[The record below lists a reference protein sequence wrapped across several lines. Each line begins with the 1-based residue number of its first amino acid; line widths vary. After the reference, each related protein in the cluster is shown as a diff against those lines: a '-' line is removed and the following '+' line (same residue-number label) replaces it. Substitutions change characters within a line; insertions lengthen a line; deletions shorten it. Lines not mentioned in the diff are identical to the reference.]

1 MVVSVFKNESV
12 MVKKYY
18 RDISSQ
24 NFSIPRR
31 YFMDGAV
38 SVLDIGGTYR
48 ANLDYRY
55 RVRVGKKVHLNPDAA
70 AIQSDWINSV

>member
-1 MVVSVFKNESV
+1 

-24 NFSIPRR
+24 NYSIPRR
-31 YFMDGAV
+31 YFMDGLV

-48 ANLDYRY
+48 ANLDYRC
-55 RVRVGKKVHLNPDAA
+55 RVLDTLRAKATQILAQN
-70 AIQSDWINSV
+70 